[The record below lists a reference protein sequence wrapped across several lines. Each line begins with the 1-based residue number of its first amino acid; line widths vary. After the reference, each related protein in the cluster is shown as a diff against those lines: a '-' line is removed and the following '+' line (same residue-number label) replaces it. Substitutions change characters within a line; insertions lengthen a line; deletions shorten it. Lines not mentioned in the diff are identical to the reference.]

1 MYLTKLGFGQ
11 RRQVPTQG
19 RSVHPIS
26 HLFDGPKA
34 SGSSWSSSHPADC
47 PADISAPAVTKRL
60 GRSWQDHDP
69 LRDARHCRRR
79 YLSHTALSA
88 SAARKSPDGVRQ
100 EFWAH
105 LAVHYATMC
114 VQVEAAHQA
123 QLDPD
128 RISRKNT
135 VRVIRSR
142 VWKPE
147 SFPLTPSDD
156 YYRVLLAE
164 VTSEINPQRR
174 DRSYPRVVKRK
185 MSNFPLKRAQHRQ
198 QRQASRPPHLTTAAD
213 LVRGILALPRPTTSV
228 PVAAHADV
236 LQEPATAE
244 PPSNRPVSKAIPMGF
259 PWTSS
264 GTARA
269 PHRRRTV
276 FKLRLAALVE
286 AALTDLGIE
295 RTQTDHQGTGDGE
308 IVFLPTT
315 TDVQSA
321 LPSLLGSF
329 VRHLALDNATHPDRL
344 RLRLA
349 FDVGPAGLAAIGF
362 SGETVVRL
370 SRLLDSEPLRAAIAT
385 GDEDLA
391 VMVPDH
397 LTPCRRQD
405 LPGPRMA
412 LVPSCRAS
420 PRWIRSW
427 LRGSRVDISRTP
439 LFARHHANG
448 MISATAG
455 KVRRVGE
462 AGRAW

>member
-1 MYLTKLGFGQ
+1 ML
-11 RRQVPTQG
+11 
-19 RSVHPIS
+19 
-26 HLFDGPKA
+26 
-34 SGSSWSSSHPADC
+34 
-47 PADISAPAVTKRL
+47 
-60 GRSWQDHDP
+60 
-69 LRDARHCRRR
+69 
-79 YLSHTALSA
+79 
-88 SAARKSPDGVRQ
+88 
-100 EFWAH
+100 
-105 LAVHYATMC
+105 LAVYYATMC
-114 VQVEAAHQA
+114 VQVDAAHQA

-128 RISRKNT
+128 RISHKNT

-156 YYRVLLAE
+156 HYRVLLAE

-228 PVAAHADV
+228 PVAVHADV

-244 PPSNRPVSKAIPMGF
+244 PPSNRPVSKAIRMGF

-269 PHRRRTV
+269 PHRRRTA

-329 VRHLALDNATHPDRL
+329 VRHLALDNATHAD

-370 SRLLDSEPLRAAIAT
+370 SRLLDSRTPPRCHRYRRRGLGRHGVRSPARLRDRRGHARLGRRRLPT
-385 GDEDLA
+385 
-391 VMVPDH
+391 
-397 LTPCRRQD
+397 TPCRRQD
-405 LPGPRMA
+405 PPGPRMA
-412 LVPSCRAS
+412 LVPSCRTS